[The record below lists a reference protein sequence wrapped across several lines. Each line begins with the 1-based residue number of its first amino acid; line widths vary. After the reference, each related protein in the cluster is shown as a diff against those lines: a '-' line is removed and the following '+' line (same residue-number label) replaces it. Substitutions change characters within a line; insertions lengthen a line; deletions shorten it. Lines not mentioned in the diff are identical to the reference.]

1 MLVHPPAKD
10 DDNKNDVDTNDQS
23 ITSNNNVNLSEH
35 GNVGVKKK
43 EASGGEGK
51 CTKIGTVL
59 LAFIIIVGTFIG
71 IVYGLNMLFN
81 VVGGLYDCQKN
92 ADYAINFFSEKM
104 NLEVY
109 DKCRLY
115 GIPMLNLRTPIPI
128 ANLSYLLLLV
138 IVLFI
143 LSWRYYYKYIW
154 TCCKQ
159 KKPVFDNISKA
170 SNKVDDLVFSDY
182 HKKITNDKFIDH
194 WCEDIMYV
202 PPIYKKWW
210 RNQYRKHA
218 DFESFAKN
226 INPIIKQHST
236 DKLFWD
242 SKEDFVEEKIKVLFE
257 SKKFRQVLE
266 TELKDGEINTEIMTL
281 CQQNIP
287 GWEKYS
293 VENRD
298 FKVHNFSEGVEQAYG
313 MKYLKKVE
321 CIPVNKNVN
330 TNVPKFVVV
339 EGNHRRGY
347 WYTNNGEGMAH
358 ELECHVLKL
367 LEKHG
372 IHPKIYHYGKK
383 YRIVEFVQGKIL
395 YKLGEI
401 SGLGLVKVFYLQM
414 MPHVW
419 FLKYIL
425 VFFKSTC
432 CRMSTKD
439 ETSIVCPE
447 TLNRLG
453 KTIGRVHKVPIDTVY
468 KEIYGEEYYTNE
480 LAVPA
485 KVGID
490 KNGKIRYTKG
500 YGVCGD
506 FLNGTDPAGL
516 KWWMFRNSFNP
527 LFLGGIGGISQVS
540 FLYLVY
546 IIIALINNRSNLG
559 SFITEDNS
567 FSVILFIWIHNLY
580 VMWNLGKKITKLTFK
595 LNEKKARR
603 DGIWGKPVFIHFD
616 MHGSNIVRPDDPNVS
631 MKVVDWV
638 GWRFGLRSDD
648 IGYCFLMTYLF
659 NIVPSD
665 KALENARRA
674 FAKGY
679 LSQINDVSNAAE
691 ISDVEIEEFL
701 WNLELSMPAS
711 FLRVGTHVMCNL
723 MGPNW
728 GVYFINLAERA
739 YYVTQSENRNPTS
752 LKKKLIK
759 YGALNVLYHGIYY
772 PFHFFQGYY

>member
-1 MLVHPPAKD
+1 
-10 DDNKNDVDTNDQS
+10 
-23 ITSNNNVNLSEH
+23 
-35 GNVGVKKK
+35 
-43 EASGGEGK
+43 
-51 CTKIGTVL
+51 
-59 LAFIIIVGTFIG
+59 
-71 IVYGLNMLFN
+71 
-81 VVGGLYDCQKN
+81 
-92 ADYAINFFSEKM
+92 
-104 NLEVY
+104 
-109 DKCRLY
+109 
-115 GIPMLNLRTPIPI
+115 
-128 ANLSYLLLLV
+128 
-138 IVLFI
+138 
-143 LSWRYYYKYIW
+143 
-154 TCCKQ
+154 
-159 KKPVFDNISKA
+159 
-170 SNKVDDLVFSDY
+170 
-182 HKKITNDKFIDH
+182 
-194 WCEDIMYV
+194 MYV

-527 LFLGGIGGISQVS
+527 LFLGGIGGISQ
-540 FLYLVY
+540 
-546 IIIALINNRSNLG
+546 
-559 SFITEDNS
+559 
-567 FSVILFIWIHNLY
+567 
-580 VMWNLGKKITKLTFK
+580 
-595 LNEKKARR
+595 ARR
-603 DGIWGKPVFIHFD
+603 DGIWGKPVLIHFD

-648 IGYCFLMTYLF
+648 IGYCFLMTYMF
-659 NIVPSD
+659 NMVPSD

-739 YYVTQSENRNPTS
+739 YYITQSENRNPTS